1 MAGRLSSPRFR
12 RRALKLSG
20 LAAVA
25 GAAALI
31 SILFW
36 NTGHSYDSPVR
47 PNEPAVV
54 PPVSHSV
61 SLSEKE
67 RRQVLD
73 IAAHFVRTAV
83 RREHTAESFDLVSEQ
98 LRSGFTKQEWAKGNI
113 PVQPY
118 PVDAARWKMD
128 YTYEEEVGLSVYVI
142 PRRGE
147 RLSPMVFL
155 LSNLSIQA
163 ANPGAPDANGRES
176 RLAAAIELLHEASL
190 VHDDIVHRSPTREV
204 EANEIRSR
212 QNGADRFG
220 SLRGL
225 TGLRN
230 LLVRLLTR
238 EGGIAICLFLD
249 GFGLTLRGIRPGAG
263 IVQLG
268 LNPNEAENQQRRCDS
283 AGHGPQSAA
292 GPRGLSARY

>member
-25 GAAALI
+25 GAAAVV

-61 SLSEKE
+61 ALSERE

-73 IAAHFVRTAV
+73 TAAHFVRTAV

-98 LRSGFTKQEWAKGNI
+98 LRSGFTRREWAKGNI

-128 YTYEEEVGLSVYVI
+128 YTYEEEIGLSVYVI

-147 RLSPMVFL
+147 QLSPMVFL
-155 LSNLSIQA
+155 LSLTRAPSGDWVVDSWVPR
-163 ANPGAPDANGRES
+163 PGSTGSSPPAGQS
-176 RLAAAIELLHEASL
+176 WSSAAAPSSAASTTAAPSGRISGIWLTVPVLLLLS
-190 VHDDIVHRSPTREV
+190 
-204 EANEIRSR
+204 
-212 QNGADRFG
+212 
-220 SLRGL
+220 GL
-225 TGLRN
+225 
-230 LLVRLLTR
+230 
-238 EGGIAICLFLD
+238 
-249 GFGLTLRGIRPGAG
+249 GFGAFHMARERRAAAKAERAYRERSSSRP
-263 IVQLG
+263 
-268 LNPNEAENQQRRCDS
+268 S
-283 AGHGPQSAA
+283 
-292 GPRGLSARY
+292 

>member
-1 MAGRLSSPRFR
+1 VAGRLSSPRFR

-25 GAAALI
+25 GAAAVV

-67 RRQVLD
+67 RRAVLD
-73 IAAHFVRTAV
+73 TAAHFVRTAV
-83 RREHTAESFDLVSEQ
+83 RREHTAESFDLVSDQ
-98 LRSGFTKQEWAKGNI
+98 LRSGFTRREWAKGNI

-128 YTYEEEVGLSVYVI
+128 YTYEEEIGLSVYVI

-147 RLSPMVFL
+147 QLSPMVFMLSLTRAPSGEWVVDSWVPRPGSTGNSPPAGQSWSSAAAPSSAASTTAPSGRISGIWLTVPVLLL
-155 LSNLSIQA
+155 LS
-163 ANPGAPDANGRES
+163 
-176 RLAAAIELLHEASL
+176 
-190 VHDDIVHRSPTREV
+190 
-204 EANEIRSR
+204 
-212 QNGADRFG
+212 
-220 SLRGL
+220 GL
-225 TGLRN
+225 
-230 LLVRLLTR
+230 
-238 EGGIAICLFLD
+238 
-249 GFGLTLRGIRPGAG
+249 GFGAFHIARERRAVSKAERAYRERSSSRP
-263 IVQLG
+263 
-268 LNPNEAENQQRRCDS
+268 S
-283 AGHGPQSAA
+283 
-292 GPRGLSARY
+292 

>member
-25 GAAALI
+25 GVAALV

-54 PPVSHSV
+54 PSVSHSV
-61 SLSEKE
+61 ALSEKE

-73 IAAHFVRTAV
+73 TAANFVRTAV
-83 RREHTAESFDLVSEQ
+83 RREHTEESFDLVSEQ
-98 LRSGFTKQEWAKGNI
+98 LRSGFTRKQWAKGNI

-128 YTYEEEVGLSVYVI
+128 YTYDEEIGMSVYVI

-147 RLSPMVFL
+147 QLRPMVFL
-155 LSNLSIQA
+155 LSLTRAPSGEWVVDSWVPR
-163 ANPGAPDANGRES
+163 PGSTGSSPPTGQS
-176 RLAAAIELLHEASL
+176 WSSAAAPGGTASATQAPSGRLPGIYLALPVLL
-190 VHDDIVHRSPTREV
+190 
-204 EANEIRSR
+204 
-212 QNGADRFG
+212 
-220 SLRGL
+220 
-225 TGLRN
+225 
-230 LLVRLLTR
+230 LLSGV
-238 EGGIAICLFLD
+238 
-249 GFGLTLRGIRPGAG
+249 GFGLFHIARERRAVAKAERAYRERSSSRP
-263 IVQLG
+263 
-268 LNPNEAENQQRRCDS
+268 S
-283 AGHGPQSAA
+283 
-292 GPRGLSARY
+292 